1 MTDPKSPMSSDR
13 TSGRS
18 RRQLWLL
25 IAIFFA
31 PLATAFL
38 LYYGLEGWRPSG
50 STNQGELIQ
59 PARTL
64 PAFALPTLEGT
75 MFESESLRG
84 KWNLV
89 YIGDGQCGQR
99 CRDALVLM
107 RQSRLALNE
116 DLARVQRIFL
126 TTAHCC
132 DQAYLQSEH
141 PGLIIAQAG
150 TPAGQPLL
158 RVFPGTPAVG
168 TEVGYIYIIDPL
180 GNLMMRYAPEAPRKA
195 LLEDLE
201 KLLKLSHIG

>member
-1 MTDPKSPMSSDR
+1 MTDPNPSVDTDHTQK
-13 TSGRS
+13 RS

-31 PLATAFL
+31 PLGTAFL
-38 LYYGLEGWRPSG
+38 LYYGLEGWRPAG
-50 STNQGELIQ
+50 STNQGELFQ
-59 PARTL
+59 PAR
-64 PAFALPTLEGT
+64 ALPVFELPTPEGT
-75 MFESESLRG
+75 TFANESLRG
-84 KWNLV
+84 KWNLI

-116 DLARVQRIFL
+116 DLPRVQRIFL
-126 TTAHCC
+126 TTGHCC

-141 PGLIIAQAG
+141 PGLLVAQADA
-150 TPAGQPLL
+150 TGQLL
-158 RVFPGTPAVG
+158 RVFPGAPVSGPEA
-168 TEVGYIYIIDPL
+168 GYIYIVDPL
-180 GNLMMRYAPEAPRKA
+180 GNLMMRYSPQAPRKA